1 LCISLSTWIAPPVE
15 CSVTIVHRRDN
26 TITLLCH
33 KHNIM
38 LNSVL
43 RYLGFFLHRTLAV
56 IESVAL
62 IFNRA

>member
-1 LCISLSTWIAPPVE
+1 
-15 CSVTIVHRRDN
+15 
-26 TITLLCH
+26 
-33 KHNIM
+33 M

-43 RYLGFFLHRTLAV
+43 RDLAFFLHRTLAV